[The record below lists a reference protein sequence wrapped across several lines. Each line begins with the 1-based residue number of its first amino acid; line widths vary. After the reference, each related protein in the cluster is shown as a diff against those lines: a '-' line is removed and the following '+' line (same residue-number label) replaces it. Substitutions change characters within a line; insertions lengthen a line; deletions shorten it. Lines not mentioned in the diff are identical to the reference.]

1 MGKKAEVHMP
11 RPNDG
16 HWEKT
21 VKVSLAGGKTPDGAF
36 LPKCAKDRPTPHVKI
51 NECDH

>member
-1 MGKKAEVHMP
+1 MEKPYKHEPMP
-11 RPNDG
+11 RDK

-21 VKVSLAGGKTPDGAF
+21 VTVSLAGGDLPDGAF
-36 LPKCAKDRPTPHVKI
+36 LPKRSKDRPTPHVKI